1 MPLKQLQN
9 IISGLDNQPIQKYG
23 SITGR
28 YTDGDI
34 VYYLRN
40 VYGGAV
46 KKCSVE
52 IEIPKHRLYDDIY
65 KMSDIIAISSHILRV
80 FYVHVRIKNNEMQ
93 QSESNKQKG
102 YFYTYHFGQR
112 VLPNTIVL
120 IEDETIRIKLEIKL
134 PINATALDG
143 KLLTMNAKVASNQLK
158 KRRKDVISSKSLMIL
173 LMKRLPEL
181 MESFI
186 ESFSE
191 DELISSVTLHRNQNY
206 IRRYMTE
213 RGYVAFIGN
222 GAVLPR
228 KGMTDYKNPR
238 GAKAFK
244 SPPSMEIKIMLPDGG
259 CVPGMG
265 IKEGITVILG
275 DAYQGKSTLLSAI
288 YEGIYNHISGDG
300 REYVLTS
307 ICALKIRAESGRYIQ
322 NTDISFYL
330 KNIPQSIC
338 NAKHF
343 TTISASGSTA
353 QAAAIS
359 EAVESGCKLMLFDE
373 DYCANNFMYKEKRI
387 REIFGTSTT
396 APLIDNAYSLFIQY
410 GISMIIAVGASAQ
423 YLDIANRALLLR
435 EYQVHEF
442 NDYEKVEDRVDRMN
456 IHHRVADWTGLRK
469 AEVINSISSTGEQTL
484 RLGAELIDIGEIIG
498 NVNGGQMNFIVNML
512 KHLVMYES
520 IGGKT
525 IPATLDD
532 CYENIERN
540 MGIPTFLVTSD
551 YLEYVRKYDIM
562 QILYRCRYMQ
572 FK

>member
-1 MPLKQLQN
+1 MPK
-9 IISGLDNQPIQKYG
+9 
-23 SITGR
+23 R
-28 YTDGDI
+28 
-34 VYYLRN
+34 
-40 VYGGAV
+40 
-46 KKCSVE
+46 
-52 IEIPKHRLYDDIY
+52 
-65 KMSDIIAISSHILRV
+65 
-80 FYVHVRIKNNEMQ
+80 
-93 QSESNKQKG
+93 

-120 IEDETIRIKLEIKL
+120 IEDETVRIKLEIKL

-143 KLLTMNAKVASNQLK
+143 KLLNMNVKFASKQLK
-158 KRRKDVISSKSLMIL
+158 KRRKDVISSKSLKIL

-191 DELISSVTLHRNQNY
+191 DELILSVALHQNQNY
-206 IRRYMTE
+206 IRHYMAE
-213 RGYVAFIGN
+213 KGYVAFIGN

-228 KGMTDYKNPR
+228 KGMTEYKNPR

-244 SPPSMEIKIMLPDGG
+244 SPPSMEIRIMLPDGS
-259 CVPGMG
+259 CISGMG
-265 IKEGITVILG
+265 IKEGITVIRG

-288 YEGIYNHISGDG
+288 YEGIYNHIGGDG

-307 ICALKIRAESGRYIQ
+307 ISALKIRAESGRYIH

-330 KNIPQSIC
+330 KNISQSIC

-353 QAAAIS
+353 QVAAIS

-373 DYCANNFMYKEKRI
+373 DYCTNNFMYKEKRI

-396 APLIDNAYSLFIQY
+396 TPLMDNAHSFFIQY

-423 YLDIANRALLLR
+423 YLDIADRALILR
-435 EYQVHEF
+435 DYQVYEF
-442 NDYEKVEDRVDRMN
+442 DDYEKVEDHVERLN
-456 IHHRVADWTGLRK
+456 IRHHVADWMGLRK
-469 AEVINSISSTGEQTL
+469 AEVVNSISSTGEQKL
-484 RLGAELIDIGEIIG
+484 KLGADLIDIGDIIG
-498 NVNGGQMNFIVNML
+498 KVSVGQMNFIVNIL
-512 KHLVMYES
+512 KHLVLYES
-520 IGGKT
+520 VDGKP

-532 CYENIERN
+532 CYENIKRN